1 MSEIHLCQPPGFT
14 CSPCGLFTKNKKR
27 IKKFRET

>member
-1 MSEIHLCQPPGFT
+1 MSEIHLCQPGFT